1 MGSYEENYDEATL
14 SSFTEEERIQLRE
27 LHRQLDAKFDEIVS
41 FIGAKLGCEPKV
53 QLQRLLHE
61 HHSIGEQITGYSR
74 RGGANIARERV
85 TRAPTGSQPG
95 GSSFRAW
102 LCPCFQ
108 AMLAA

>member
-14 SSFTEEERIQLRE
+14 SSFTEEERVQLRE

-41 FIGAKLGCEPKV
+41 FIGAKLGYEPKA

-74 RGGANIARERV
+74 RGG
-85 TRAPTGSQPG
+85 G
-95 GSSFRAW
+95 
-102 LCPCFQ
+102 
-108 AMLAA
+108 

>member
-41 FIGAKLGCEPKV
+41 FIGAKLGYEPKV

-74 RGGANIARERV
+74 RGGAVSRDPSA
-85 TRAPTGSQPG
+85 
-95 GSSFRAW
+95 
-102 LCPCFQ
+102 
-108 AMLAA
+108 

>member
-41 FIGAKLGCEPKV
+41 FIGAKLGYEPKV

-61 HHSIGEQITGYSR
+61 HHAPLCCSSTQFTISDSLPSTLFAYSIASAGLSFAGRT
-74 RGGANIARERV
+74 RE
-85 TRAPTGSQPG
+85 
-95 GSSFRAW
+95 
-102 LCPCFQ
+102 
-108 AMLAA
+108 